1 MVMLCLIL
9 CQAECVCVCVC
20 LCLFLHACVQSSRTQ
35 NICFGAK
42 SRFCP

>member
-20 LCLFLHACVQSSRTQ
+20 LCLFLHACVQRSRKQ
-35 NICFGAK
+35 NICSGAK